1 MTIYKPELVYGDH
14 VPMTIT
20 HPRHLAPVK
29 GDFSVGGK
37 VVNGQGALIA
47 ELGDKI
53 GVDAVVR
60 SGTFEDAML
69 RAVDKVSASQN
80 FAAALAQTALTD
92 PDSIDPHD
100 LTIAQAEAQMS
111 LSITR
116 TVLNRIIQGWKDLI
130 NTR

>member
-1 MTIYKPELVYGDH
+1 MTIYKPELVYGDK

-20 HPRHLAPVK
+20 HPRHMVPVK
-29 GDFSVGGK
+29 GNFSVGGK

-47 ELGDKI
+47 ELSDKI
-53 GVDAVVR
+53 GSEAVVR
-60 SGTFEDAML
+60 AGTFEDTML

-80 FAAALAQTALTD
+80 FAATLAQTALTE

-116 TVLNRIIQGWKDLI
+116 TVLNRIVQGWRDLI

>member
-1 MTIYKPELVYGDH
+1 MTIYRPELVHGDK
-14 VPMTIT
+14 VPMTVT
-20 HPRHLAPVK
+20 HPRHMVPVK

-47 ELGDKI
+47 ELSNKI
-53 GVDAVVR
+53 GAEAVVR

-80 FAAALAQTALTD
+80 LAAVMAQTAITE

-111 LSITR
+111 LNITR
-116 TVLNRIIQGWKDLI
+116 TILNRIVQGWRDLI